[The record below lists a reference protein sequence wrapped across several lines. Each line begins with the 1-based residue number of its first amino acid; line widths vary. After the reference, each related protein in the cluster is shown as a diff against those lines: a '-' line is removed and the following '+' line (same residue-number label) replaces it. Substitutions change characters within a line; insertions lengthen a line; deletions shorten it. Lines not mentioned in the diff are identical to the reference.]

1 MIGLGTGP
9 GSLLGRL
16 PSSPCVSSVR
26 RGYGN
31 AFKVTLKRRTGGRS
45 WSSWYGA
52 AGTYRA
58 KHDAASPNRGVLYLL
73 TSSGKAQPSTPYR
86 TTPYRITPVLYN
98 PLSGTG
104 TSDDRADAFEDRY
117 AHPDPDDAHPD
128 CSLDRVSTYFTR
140 NTAFKVLL
148 AAGHISFVTL
158 LK

>member
-86 TTPYRITPVLYN
+86 TTPYRITPYRTTPYRVPVPVMIEQTRSKIDMLIRIRN
-98 PLSGTG
+98 
-104 TSDDRADAFEDRY
+104 
-117 AHPDPDDAHPD
+117 DAHPD
-128 CSLDRVSTYFTR
+128 CSLIRVKY
-140 NTAFKVLL
+140 VLYTKY
-148 AAGHISFVTL
+148 SF
-158 LK
+158 